1 MNIERLARKI
11 CQQGD
16 QIIQR
21 FSDNE
26 FMDNYVL
33 RLFNHFGLTLNFFH
47 KQENNFK
54 DTHEHKNI

>member
-16 QIIQR
+16 QIIKH
-21 FSDNE
+21 FFDNE
-26 FMDNYVL
+26 FMDNCAL
-33 RLFNHFGLTLNFFH
+33 RIFNHFGQTLNFFH
-47 KQENNFK
+47 NQENNFK